1 MPLLRPPFSS
11 FSSSILTS
19 NLRKFRVT
27 TPSAT
32 TLPHPSRIPARNYHH
47 PATPRLKLAST
58 TTAISTT
65 NPINISSNLR
75 LHSLAR
81 QFSSSSVSSDSV
93 PSADKPSSTTMAPI
107 DEVHK
112 YDYIVIGGG
121 SGGSGAAR
129 RASGWYKAKTL
140 IVENG
145 RSGGCCVNVGCVPKK
160 MTWNFSSISETLRD
174 GVHYGYDIPQNIP
187 FDFSVF
193 KRKRDAV
200 IERLNAIYERNWN
213 REGIDL
219 VHGTA
224 RFTGTKEIEVELQDG
239 SGKARYTAPHI
250 LIATGGYPLIPEDV
264 PGAHH
269 GITSDGFFD
278 IEVLPPKIAVVGAGY
293 IAVELAGVLQSIGV
307 ETHMFIRGDT
317 FLRKFDP
324 MVQTTMTKR
333 YEDMGVKIHKGFTG
347 FKQVELLS
355 DGKGPE
361 KRLKITKSDGEVFEV
376 NELLWAIGRA
386 PAIQDLNPEK
396 AGVQLKPSGHIVVDE
411 FQNTSVDGIYALGD
425 VTGQAELTPVA
436 IAAGRQLGNRLFGPP
451 ELKSS
456 KLSYDDIPTVVFS
469 HPEVGTTGLT
479 EPQAIEKYGKENIKV
494 YHTKFSAMYY
504 DVMPVEEKQKN
515 PTEMKLVCAG
525 PEEKIVGL
533 HILGLGVGEML
544 QGFGV
549 AVKMGATKKDF
560 DSCVAIHPTSAEE
573 LVTMR

>member
-1 MPLLRPPFSS
+1 
-11 FSSSILTS
+11 
-19 NLRKFRVT
+19 
-27 TPSAT
+27 
-32 TLPHPSRIPARNYHH
+32 
-47 PATPRLKLAST
+47 
-58 TTAISTT
+58 
-65 NPINISSNLR
+65 
-75 LHSLAR
+75 
-81 QFSSSSVSSDSV
+81 
-93 PSADKPSSTTMAPI
+93 MAPL
-107 DEVHK
+107 DEVKK

-140 IVENG
+140 IIENG

-160 MTWNFSSISETLRD
+160 MTWNFSSIAETLRD
-174 GVHYGYDIPQNIP
+174 GVHYGYDIPQNLA

-200 IERLNAIYERNWN
+200 IERLNGIYERNWN

-224 RFTGTKEIEVELQDG
+224 RFTGQKEVEVQLQDG
-239 SGKARYTAPHI
+239 SGERVRYTAPHI
-250 LIATGGYPLIPEDV
+250 LIATGSYALFPDDV

-278 IEVLPPKIAVVGAGY
+278 LEVLPPKIAVVGAGY

-317 FLRKFDP
+317 LLRKFDP
-324 MVQTTMTKR
+324 MIQATITKR
-333 YEDMGVKIHKGFTG
+333 YEDMGVTIHRGFKS
-347 FKQVELLS
+347 FKQVELIS
-355 DGKGPE
+355 DGKGSDR
-361 KRLKITKSDGEVFEV
+361 KLKMTHDNGEVFEA

-386 PAIQDLNPEK
+386 PAVKDLGLEEI
-396 AGVQLKPSGHIVVDE
+396 GVQLKHSGHIVVDE
-411 FQNTSVDGIYALGD
+411 FQNTSVGGIYALGD

-436 IAAGRQLGNRLFGPP
+436 IAAGRHLGNRLFGPP

-456 KLSYDDIPTVVFS
+456 KLSYGSIPTVVFS
-469 HPEVGTTGLT
+469 HPEVGATGLT
-479 EPQAIEKYGKENIKV
+479 EPQAIQKYGKENIKV
-494 YHTKFSAMYY
+494 YHTKFTAMFY
-504 DVMPVEEKQKN
+504 DVMPTEEKQKN
-515 PTEMKLVCAG
+515 PTEMKIVCAG
-525 PEEKIVGL
+525 PEEKVVGL

-549 AVKMGATKKDF
+549 AIKMGATKKDF

-573 LVTMR
+573 LVSFT